1 MSGLEGLLAGRT
13 LVKRYRIERVIGR
26 GGFAAVYRA
35 DDERLGRPV
44 AVKVITLSASDD
56 QAREELRQRFQREA
70 RAAASLPQHPNIVTV
85 HDYGTDPQLD
95 LDFLVM
101 EYLVGEDLST
111 HLARQRK
118 LPLEA
123 ALGILREAVQGI
135 AVGHRA
141 GLVHRDV
148 KPGNIFLAEPHGDDP
163 FRVCLLDFGI
173 ARATTADQTVT
184 RTTRG
189 GVPLSPAYASPEQ
202 LRGENDL
209 TPASDVFSLGVVA
222 YQLLTGEKPLRADR
236 THEPSDWVPDREIH
250 QLNREVSAEIEAVV
264 ERAMSFAPHDRF
276 QNAEEMLTALD
287 LAVRGAPAE
296 PPVGGEHRFTPPNG
310 DVAKAGIA
318 GGAVAGAHRASLP
331 DDDRTLLQQEPPPR
345 VYAPPPAP
353 AAEER
358 RSLSTWVIVLLVV
371 AIGTVAGLWAL
382 TRSGGPDAADS
393 PGPIIIEEPTER
405 REPIPGQAPRVT
417 GEIVDEP
424 VAAPLDPSVPSPL
437 PQPPVFEVPPP
448 PPPPP
453 PPAAPPGDA
462 GIQLPLPA
470 PPPVPAPDPGAVP
483 PAPPAPPPAPTGA
496 PQPDQPA
503 AEPTEEPALLGE
515 PVERPGG
522 GLVPPPAERALSTAG

>member
-1 MSGLEGLLAGRT
+1 MTGLEGLLAGRT

-56 QAREELRQRFQREA
+56 QAREELRQRFQNEA

-101 EYLVGEDLST
+101 EYLVGEDLAT

-118 LPLEA
+118 LPLDA

-148 KPGNIFLAEPHGDDP
+148 KPGNIFLAEPHGEDP
-163 FRVCLLDFGI
+163 FRVCVLDFGI

-202 LRGENDL
+202 LRGENNL

-236 THEPSDWVPDREIH
+236 THDPSDWVPDREIH
-250 QLNREVSAEIEAVV
+250 QLNRDVSSGVEAVV
-264 ERAMSFAPHDRF
+264 RKAMSFAPEDRYPH
-276 QNAEEMLTALD
+276 AEDMLAALD
-287 LAVRGAPAE
+287 AAVRGLTPDPAI
-296 PPVGGEHRFTPPNG
+296 GGGHRLVQPPNG
-310 DVAKAGIA
+310 LAGAPA
-318 GGAVAGAHRASLP
+318 GGAAAVGTYRVVQP
-331 DDDRTLLQQEPPPR
+331 DDDRTLLHQEPPPLPQ
-345 VYAPPPAP
+345 AHAHAASPPPQS
-353 AAEER
+353 R
-358 RSLSTWVIVLLVV
+358 RRLSTWVILLLVI
-371 AIGTVAGLWAL
+371 ALGTVAGLWAL
-382 TRSGGPDAADS
+382 TRTTGPDAGDV
-393 PGPIIIEEPTER
+393 PGPVIIDEPVERQEPT
-405 REPIPGQAPRVT
+405 PAQSPRVT

-424 VAAPLDPSVPSPL
+424 TPSPADASVPSPL
-437 PQPPVFEVPPP
+437 PPSVFETPLPPP

-453 PPAAPPGDA
+453 PVSFPGEPVAPA
-462 GIQLPLPA
+462 
-470 PPPVPAPDPGAVP
+470 PAPDPGAVP
-483 PAPPAPPPAPTGA
+483 TPPTAPPAPPPAPPA
-496 PQPDQPA
+496 PAQPPGEPVQQPPA
-503 AEPTEEPALLGE
+503 TPAEEPVLLGE
-515 PVERPGG
+515 PVQRPGSAN
-522 GLVPPPAERALSTAG
+522 P